1 MQFDQD
7 DEKGFAEMEA
17 ALAVRDREREN
28 ARVERYYTERGLETL
43 RRLSLQ
49 PVT

>member
-28 ARVERYYTERGLETL
+28 ARVDRYYTERGLEQL
-43 RRLSLQ
+43 RRSFLNPSF
-49 PVT
+49 

>member
-7 DEKGFAEMEA
+7 DENGFAQMEA

-28 ARVERYYTERGLETL
+28 ARIAQYYADLHLEQL
-43 RRLSLQ
+43 RRSFFN
-49 PVT
+49 PSF